1 MKAVFKQTLLAMT
14 CGSVLFLTA
23 CNDDDNKDNWGSNK
37 DYVSEST
44 YNLGRMPEAESIKV
58 MTYNM
63 PYVLGGTKKATAM
76 VFVPKTKRPTDGWKV
91 VVWEHGTVGVGDGCA
106 PSRNEIS
113 DRFIPMAQSL
123 LKEGY
128 VILAPDY
135 EGLGTPGMHPYLNLK
150 SEANSAIYA
159 VKAYKER
166 YGNKINGQ
174 WMSVGQSQGGQASL
188 GTAEFSNND
197 ANYKGAVAGAPASSL
212 GEIIADVAPKAI
224 QGILQD
230 EQTGKKPVGT
240 AAGVYATLLTYTS
253 FAVVGVTAY
262 EPKFNYRDVFK
273 ERSKSIVALA
283 EGSTGENGLCFV
295 DLQKKFVD
303 DINDYTAKNA
313 GKTVLDYPGL
323 IDNFQENPTLK
334 KFLVDNQPATKR
346 INTPVMIIQGTADTS
361 VPYTV
366 TDKLQQGL
374 KAMGTDVTFLAVKD
388 ATHTGAIMEKNAELV
403 DFIKKHMPTT
413 K

>member
-1 MKAVFKQTLLAMT
+1 MKAIFKQTLLAIT
-14 CGSVLFLTA
+14 CGSALFLTA

-37 DYVSEST
+37 DYVSESA

-91 VVWEHGTVGVGDGCA
+91 VVWEHGTVGVGDSCA
-106 PSRNEIS
+106 PSRNEIN
-113 DRFIPMAQSL
+113 DRFIGMAQSL

-166 YGNKINGQ
+166 YGNQINGQ

-188 GTAEFSNND
+188 GTAEFSNSD

-212 GEIIADVAPKAI
+212 GDIIADVAPKAI
-224 QGILQD
+224 QKLLKD
-230 EQTGKKPVGT
+230 GKVD
-240 AAGVYATLLTYTS
+240 AATDVSATLLTYTS
-253 FAVVGVTAY
+253 FAAVGVTAY

-273 ERSKSIVALA
+273 ERSKSIVAEA
-283 EGSTGENGLCFV
+283 EGSTGENGLCFT
-295 DLQKKFVD
+295 DLKTKFVGD
-303 DINDYTAKNA
+303 IKSYINDNP

-323 IDNFQENPTLK
+323 IDNFKENPTLK
-334 KFLVDNQPATKR
+334 KFLADNQPATKR
-346 INTPVMIIQGTADTS
+346 INTPVMIIQGTEDTS

-366 TDKLQQGL
+366 TDKLQKDL
-374 KAMGTDVTFLAVKD
+374 KAMGTDVTFLAVEG
-388 ATHTGAIMEKNAELV
+388 ANHTGAIIAKNTELV
-403 DFIKKHMPTT
+403 EFIKKHMPTT

>member
-1 MKAVFKQTLLAMT
+1 MKAIFKQTLLAMT
-14 CGSVLFLTA
+14 CGSALFLAA

-37 DYVSEST
+37 DYVSESV

-106 PSRNEIS
+106 PSRNEIN
-113 DRFIPMAQSL
+113 DRFIGMAQSL

-166 YGNKINGQ
+166 YGNQINGQ

-188 GTAEFSNND
+188 GTAEFSNSD

-212 GEIIADVAPKAI
+212 GQIIADVAPKAI
-224 QGILQD
+224 QNILLE
-230 EQTGKKPVGT
+230 EQKGEKPVGT

-334 KFLVDNQPATKR
+334 KFLEDNQPATKK

-366 TDKLQQGL
+366 TYALQEGL

-388 ATHTGAIMEKNAELV
+388 ATHTGAIMAKNTELV
-403 DFIKKHMPTT
+403 EFIKKHMPTS

>member
-1 MKAVFKQTLLAMT
+1 MKAIFKQTLLAIT
-14 CGSVLFLTA
+14 CGSALFLTA

-37 DYVSEST
+37 DYVSESA

-91 VVWEHGTVGVGDGCA
+91 VVWEHGTVGVGDSCA
-106 PSRNEIS
+106 PSRNEIN
-113 DRFIPMAQSL
+113 DRFIGMAQSL

-166 YGNKINGQ
+166 YGNQINGQ

-188 GTAEFSNND
+188 GTAEFSNSD

-212 GEIIADVAPKAI
+212 GDIIADVAPKAI
-224 QGILQD
+224 QGLLQA
-230 EQTGKKPVGT
+230 GKVDSAT
-240 AAGVYATLLTYTS
+240 EVSATLLTYAAYAT
-253 FAVVGVTAY
+253 VGVTAY
-262 EPKFNYRDVFK
+262 EPKFNYRELFN
-273 ERSKSIVALA
+273 ERSRGIAAAA
-283 EGSTGENGLCFV
+283 EGSTGENGLCFG
-295 DLQKKFVD
+295 DLQKKFID
-303 DINDYTAKNA
+303 DIKDYLKNNS

-323 IDNFQENPTLK
+323 VNNFQENPTVK
-334 KFLVDNQPATKR
+334 KFLVDNQPATKK
-346 INTPVMIIQGTADTS
+346 INSPVMIIQGTADTS
-361 VPYTV
+361 VPYDV
-366 TDKLQQGL
+366 TFKLQEDL
-374 KAMGTDVTFLAVKD
+374 KAMGTDVTFVRADGALHSD
-388 ATHTGAIMEKNAELV
+388 AIVQKNADLV
-403 DFIKKHMPTT
+403 AFIKKHMPTT

>member
-1 MKAVFKQTLLAMT
+1 MKAIFKQTLLAIT
-14 CGSVLFLTA
+14 CGSALFLTA

-37 DYVSEST
+37 DYVSESA
-44 YNLGRMPEAESIKV
+44 YNLGRMPGAESIKV

-91 VVWEHGTVGVGDGCA
+91 VVWGHGTVGVGDSCA
-106 PSRNEIS
+106 PSRNEIN
-113 DRFIPMAQSL
+113 DRFKPMAESL

-166 YGNKINGQ
+166 YGNQINGQ

-188 GTAEFSNND
+188 GTAEFSNTD
-197 ANYKGAVAGAPASSL
+197 SNYKGAVAGAPASSL
-212 GEIIADVAPKAI
+212 GQIIADVAPKAI
-224 QGILQD
+224 QNILLE
-230 EQTGKKPVGT
+230 EQKGEKPVGT

-334 KFLVDNQPATKR
+334 KFLEDNQPATKR

-366 TDKLQQGL
+366 TDKLQKDL

-388 ATHTGAIMEKNAELV
+388 ATHTGAIIAKNTELV
-403 DFIKKHMPTT
+403 EFIKKHMPTT